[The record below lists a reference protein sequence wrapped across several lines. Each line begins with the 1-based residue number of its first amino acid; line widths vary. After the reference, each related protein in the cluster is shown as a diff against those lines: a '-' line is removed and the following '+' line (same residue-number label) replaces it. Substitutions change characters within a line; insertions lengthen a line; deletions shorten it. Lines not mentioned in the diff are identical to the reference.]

1 MTSTVTSTVTP
12 TQSPPLLDLLAS
24 GRLPPLAAA
33 FLSGRDVDLL
43 APLALQPHDQLPPP
57 PAGPVPDRRELAQ
70 ALEAANT
77 AYGHP
82 GAGELATR
90 LADPATRVVVTGQQP
105 GLFGGPLYSLSKAV
119 AAARWAAQ
127 LEAAGQPAVALYWVA
142 SEDHDYAE
150 VARAVVAGPS
160 AAAAVQL
167 GEDPE
172 PLAPV
177 GMRKLGANVATAL
190 AEIHAMH
197 GDATPRGE
205 GWRAWWSEVGQWYRP
220 EAHFG
225 EAFSRLMVR
234 MLGPRCPLML
244 DALLPQLKVAERPW
258 LRRALERR
266 VEVSAALAAA
276 AKRVQDRGY
285 SPQVRPQREVSPL
298 FVLDQGQ
305 RRRVEWTAQEK
316 GDWRLRGSERAGSIA
331 ELLELLEEDP
341 MAVSP
346 GALARP
352 AIQDAVLGTT
362 LQVLGPGEISY
373 MAQAAALY
381 PVLKV
386 APPRSA
392 LRPQLLVLSEKERGW
407 LSELGLSLEE
417 LTGDQKQLERRLA
430 EAVGSDPTVSLR
442 EELSARFEALT
453 PRVLAVD
460 ASLEKPWNKTRDS
473 VGRSLENFATRLAA
487 AAART
492 DEVRARRLEK
502 LRQAVLP
509 MGKPQER
516 TLCSASLF
524 ARFGDQFG
532 EKVFEQLGLNPRTL
546 HLLTL

>member
-1 MTSTVTSTVTP
+1 MTSP
-12 TQSPPLLDLLAS
+12 FAPPSLDLLAA

-33 FLSGRDVDLL
+33 FLAGQDEDLL

-57 PAGPVPDRRELAQ
+57 PSGPVPDRRELAL

-77 AYGHP
+77 AFGHP
-82 GAGELATR
+82 AAGELAHR

-105 GLFGGPLYSLSKAV
+105 GLFGGPLYSLSTAV
-119 AAARWAAQ
+119 PAPRSAAP
-127 LEAAGQPAVALYWVA
+127 LDAAGQPAVALFWVA
-142 SEDHDYAE
+142 SEDHDYEE

-160 AAAAVQL
+160 AAASVHLA
-167 GEDPE
+167 EDPE

-190 AEIHAMH
+190 EEIQAMH
-197 GDATPRGE
+197 GNSTPRGE
-205 GWRAWWSEVGQWYRP
+205 GWRGWWSEVGQWYRP

-276 AKRVQDRGY
+276 AQRIQDRGY

-305 RRRVEWTAQEK
+305 RRRIEWTAQEK
-316 GDWRLRGSERAGSIA
+316 GDWRLRGGERTGSIA
-331 ELLELLEEDP
+331 ELLELLEDDP
-341 MAVSP
+341 VALSP

-352 AIQDAVLGTT
+352 AIQDAVLGST

-381 PVLKV
+381 PVLEV

-392 LRPQLLVLSEKERGW
+392 LRPQLLVLSVKELGW

-430 EAVGSDPTVSLR
+430 EASGSDPTAALR

-460 ASLEKPWNKTRDS
+460 AALEKPWNKTRDS